1 MQSVFLCPNCQS
13 ENVQKCSIIYQSG
26 TSGSDSATV
35 ADKFIAVTKG
45 ATMTNLARELAPP
58 QMKEIS
64 WGWVIF
70 WAVCAFICLGEST
83 ILFLCGLM
91 LCGFFLKDNLDKQ
104 NYNDK
109 IFPVE
114 YNLWLH
120 SYFCHRCGNIFVVM

>member
-26 TSGSDSATV
+26 TTGSDSATV
-35 ADKFIAVTKG
+35 ADKFVAVTKG

-58 QMKEIS
+58 QMKPVY
-64 WGWVIF
+64 WGWTVFFAILALLF
-70 WAVCAFICLGEST
+70 LGEDKF
-83 ILFLCGLM
+83 LFFCSMAACGWL
-91 LCGFFLKDNLDKQ
+91 LKNNLEKK

-114 YNLWLH
+114 YNIWLH